1 MFMHI
6 LRNEPESINPTLPKK
21 IILLLVSYTV
31 KTVHSKH
38 AIKRT
43 PVHSGHIFRNRPNYS

>member
-6 LRNEPESINPTLPKK
+6 LRNEPESINPTLPQKNH
-21 IILLLVSYTV
+21 IITSYTV

-43 PVHSGHIFRNRPNYS
+43 PVHSRHIFRNRPNYS